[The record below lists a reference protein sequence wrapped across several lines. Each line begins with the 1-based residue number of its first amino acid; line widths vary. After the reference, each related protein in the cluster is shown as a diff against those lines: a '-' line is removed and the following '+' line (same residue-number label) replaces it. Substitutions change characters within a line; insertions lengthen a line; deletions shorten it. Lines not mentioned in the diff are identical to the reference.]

1 MEERKGYIYLNEV
14 RVTGRLTD
22 VVNYTKF
29 EKGEKSGSVAEFTIA
44 HNRRWKSKESDDWK
58 ESTSFFRV
66 KAYNGLAEKIK
77 EKFKKGDFV
86 LIEGRLQ
93 EESWENEEGQKRSLI
108 KIIAENA
115 YLVFPY
121 QKEEE
126 EEANEKPGKEKKEEK
141 KKKKGGKGK

>member
-1 MEERKGYIYLNEV
+1 MEERKGYVYLNEV
-14 RVTGRLTD
+14 RITGRLTD
-22 VVNYTKF
+22 AVSYKKF
-29 EKGEKSGSVAEFTIA
+29 EKGEKGGSVAEFTIA
-44 HNRRWKSKESDDWK
+44 HNRRWKPKESEDWK

-77 EKFKKGDFV
+77 EKFRKGDFV

-121 QKEEE
+121 QKEEDATGGELNEERKE
-126 EEANEKPGKEKKEEK
+126 EEKEEK
-141 KKKKGGKGK
+141 VDE

>member
-1 MEERKGYIYLNEV
+1 MERKGYIYLNEV
-14 RVTGRLTD
+14 KITGRLTD
-22 VVNYTKF
+22 EVNYTRF
-29 EKGEKSGSVAEFTIA
+29 EGEKNGSVAEFTIA
-44 HNRRWKSKESDDWK
+44 HNRRWKPKEGEDWR

-66 KAYNGLAEKIK
+66 KAYNGLAEKVK
-77 EKFKKGDFV
+77 EKFRKGDFV

-121 QKEEE
+121 QKEE
-126 EEANEKPGKEKKEEK
+126 GQKEE
-141 KKKKGGKGK
+141 GGRKE